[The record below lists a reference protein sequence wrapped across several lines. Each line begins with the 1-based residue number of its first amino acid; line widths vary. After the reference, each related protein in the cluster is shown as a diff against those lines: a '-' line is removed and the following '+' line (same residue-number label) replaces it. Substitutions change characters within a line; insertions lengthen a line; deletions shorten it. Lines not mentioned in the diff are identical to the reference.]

1 MRGPENRTSGLRQTG
16 FDPARCRI
24 DPGYLVEQHGGVP
37 LAAQL
42 HVRGDNSRWRKIS
55 SGGISRGATIASAA
69 GGTDREWSLLPST
82 PKKSD
87 NGARQRQ
94 NPGNAG

>member
-1 MRGPENRTSGLRQTG
+1 VYCYPVCEDQKIVLPACAKAR

-42 HVRGDNSRWRKIS
+42 HVRGY
-55 SGGISRGATIASAA
+55 
-69 GGTDREWSLLPST
+69 
-82 PKKSD
+82 
-87 NGARQRQ
+87 
-94 NPGNAG
+94 

>member
-1 MRGPENRTSGLRQTG
+1 VYCYPVCEDQKIVLPACAKAR

-69 GGTDREWSLLPST
+69 GGTDRGVEPVAIDAE
-82 PKKSD
+82 KI
-87 NGARQRQ
+87 
-94 NPGNAG
+94 

>member
-1 MRGPENRTSGLRQTG
+1 M
-16 FDPARCRI
+16 F
-24 DPGYLVEQHGGVP
+24 
-37 LAAQL
+37 AAT
-42 HVRGDNSRWRKIS
+42 NSRCRKIS
-55 SGGISRGATIASAA
+55 SGGMSRGATIASAA